1 MEQQPNY
8 DAYAGHRGG
17 LAAAIQRGALA
28 RDEWTRDGTLLSAAD
43 FAAKRLLPLSE
54 LAALEARGELFSVEV
69 DDASWYPAELVGMG
83 ASDAA
88 ALSAV
93 LAGLEPATK
102 LVFLM
107 RRHGTLGGTTV
118 ATAIANGG
126 INRVLALAAGW
137 RAEGSHER

>member
-28 RDEWTRDGTLLSAAD
+28 REEWTRDGTLLSAAE
-43 FAAKRLLPLSE
+43 FAARRRLTLMDLV
-54 LAALEARGELFSVEV
+54 ALEARGELFSLEV
-69 DDASWYPAELVGMG
+69 DDARWYPAELAHMG

-88 ALSAV
+88 ALSAA
-93 LAGLEPATK
+93 LAGLEPTAK

-126 INRVLALAAGW
+126 INRVLALAAAW